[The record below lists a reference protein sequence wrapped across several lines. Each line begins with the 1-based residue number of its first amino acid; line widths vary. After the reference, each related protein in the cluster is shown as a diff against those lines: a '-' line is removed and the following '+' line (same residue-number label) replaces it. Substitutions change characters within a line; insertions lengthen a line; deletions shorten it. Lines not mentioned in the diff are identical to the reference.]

1 MFMKKTLFAIVTVLS
16 AMLAACAGPQPE
28 PDSPSL
34 SRPAPSSVWR
44 VPTQLDLTIKNGAE
58 VSAWRCTYFPDG
70 TTLMESLAPET
81 AGGEIL
87 LIGGYALAV
96 RGPIPLRRDV
106 LEIVDDVM
114 LNQQLATLLLQQ
126 AAPLGPESIA
136 AAHPVLVDES
146 DAPIST
152 ETTNTSRY
160 FSAPWRL
167 RGELRRAAARMAFDL
182 QFEAYPA
189 GATLRN
195 EKYLLSGIWQQ
206 QIPAPRIEE
215 SFSLKGWSI
224 YRIRMGTR
232 DAGGGI
238 TTAAF
243 VTTPDSRRYQTLG
256 ELRAALPGA
265 SGKQ

>member
-1 MFMKKTLFAIVTVLS
+1 MKKTVFAILAVLS
-16 AMLAACAGPQPE
+16 ALLAACAAPQRE
-28 PDSPSL
+28 PDAPSE
-34 SRPAPSSVWR
+34 SRPAPTALWR
-44 VPTQLDLTIKNGAE
+44 VPTQLDLTLKHGTE
-58 VSAWRCTYFPDG
+58 VSAWRCRYFPDG
-70 TTLMESLAPET
+70 VTQLEALAPEA
-81 AGGEIL
+81 AGGAML
-87 LIGGYALAV
+87 LVGGYALAV
-96 RGPIPLRRDV
+96 RGAIPVRRDV

-126 AAPLGPESIA
+126 AAPLGPDSLA
-136 AAHPVLVDES
+136 AVHPVRVDES

-160 FSAPWRL
+160 FSAPWKL
-167 RGELRRAAARMAFDL
+167 RGELRRVASGIAFDL
-182 QFEAYPA
+182 QFDAYPA

-195 EKYLLSGIWQQ
+195 EKYALSGIWQQ
-206 QIPAPRIEE
+206 QTPTARLEDN
-215 SFSLKGWSI
+215 FSLRGWSI

-232 DAGGGI
+232 DANGI
-238 TTAAF
+238 TIAAF